1 VAGDSSGGLNRGIAP
16 GAVIAGYRLE
26 GRVGAGGMAVV
37 YRARDMALG
46 RTVALKIIVPAL
58 AEDKEFHERFIRESS
73 AAAAVD
79 HPHIIPV
86 YAAGE
91 AEGALYLAM
100 RYVPSGDLRGLLR
113 RDGLLTAQRA
123 AWLIMPLASAL
134 DAGHLAGLV
143 HRDVK
148 PANILVDTSTGIADH
163 PYLADFGLA
172 KGSGAGVSIT
182 GTGQFVG
189 TAEFAAPEQI
199 RGKPTV
205 PQTDQ
210 YALACVAFTM
220 LTGAQPF
227 SRSDLLAVMWAH
239 MSDPPPRVTG
249 LRPDL
254 PSGIDQVLAR
264 AMAKTPEE
272 RYGTCA
278 EFAEAFRTALE
289 VAPLG
294 SGAYAAGAV
303 ASVPTPVS
311 APPATLSIPTVTHA
325 AEPAVTPAL
334 PIPLAHADALTSPVP
349 TSAPQLTEEQVE
361 KPVRKQGKAYEEQ
374 VGGQDRDADEVHP
387 APREPLG
394 DPDAEELDG
403 GEPGPVNDD
412 TSTIVRLVGTSL
424 AAAPGTTDVQGP
436 VQRRVAARRAVIR
449 PPRPFFSGRG
459 RRRRGLI
466 IALVACV
473 AVAGGGGALLA
484 VHPWAHPPVLQPIG
498 LAVDAASIS
507 SLTIDWSKPATGPL
521 PDRYEILRDGQVVT
535 TVPGTA
541 TKYTDDGL
549 AAGRPY
555 NYQLIAVRGGKESS
569 VSQSLTGDTAPP
581 VLRPT
586 GLAITGRTKSSLA
599 ISWSN
604 PASGPSPDSYEIV
617 RDGTVIDAN
626 LAGTAMSFTDQE
638 LSPDTSYRYQV
649 IAVRDGVQS
658 PGSVAVKGQTVKPP
672 LSAATLEWN
681 NSVTYKMTSLY
692 PADPNWNHQPGN
704 SWQDLWTISPKCSSG
719 ACDATLAGN
728 YEGNAFTSTLIR
740 SGTTYSGTAVVKNY
754 AYCQTQSDHL
764 NGTLT
769 IKITAESA
777 GPHGTDWVVT
787 SFSGDATM
795 YTPPDAQGVCY
806 DDTAQ
811 LTVKSK

>member
-1 VAGDSSGGLNRGIAP
+1 MAGDSSGGLHWGIAP

-26 GRVGAGGMAVV
+26 GRIGAGGMAVV

-46 RTVALKIIVPAL
+46 RTVALKIIAPVL
-58 AEDKEFHERFIRESS
+58 AEDKEFRERFIRESS

-100 RYVPSGDLRGLLR
+100 RYVPGGDLRGLLR
-113 RDGLLTAQRA
+113 RDGQLTAQRA

-163 PYLADFGLA
+163 PYLTDFGLA

-220 LTGAQPF
+220 LTGTQPF

-239 MSDPPPRVTG
+239 MSDPPPRVTR
-249 LRPDL
+249 LRPGL

-289 VAPLG
+289 VTPLG

-303 ASVPTPVS
+303 AAAPAPAP
-311 APPATLSIPTVTHA
+311 APPVTLSIPAATQV
-325 AEPAVTPAL
+325 AEPSVTPAL
-334 PIPLAHADALTSPVP
+334 AIPLAHTDPLTLPVP
-349 TSAPQLTEEQVE
+349 ASAPRLTEEQ
-361 KPVRKQGKAYEEQ
+361 A
-374 VGGQDRDADEVHP
+374 GGQDRDADEAHT
-387 APREPLG
+387 APGEPLG
-394 DPDAEELDG
+394 EPDAGKLDG

-412 TSTIVRLVGTSL
+412 TSTIVQLVGTSL
-424 AAAPGTTDVQGP
+424 AAAAPETADVQGP
-436 VQRRVAARRAVIR
+436 VQRRVAAGRAVIW
-449 PPRPFFSGRG
+449 PPLPFFSGRR

-473 AVAGGGGALLA
+473 AVVGGGGALLA
-484 VHPWAHPPVLQPIG
+484 VRPWVHPPVLRPTG
-498 LAVDAASIS
+498 LAVEVASMS
-507 SLTIDWSKPATGPL
+507 SLTIGWSNPATGPL
-521 PDRYEILRDGQVVT
+521 PDRYEILRDGRVVT
-535 TVPGTA
+535 TVRGTA
-541 TKYTDDGL
+541 TRYTDDGL
-549 AAGRPY
+549 AATTF
-555 NYQLIAVRGGKESS
+555 SS
-569 VSQSLTGDTAPP
+569 IIMYVS
-581 VLRPT
+581 R
-586 GLAITGRTKSSLA
+586 R
-599 ISWSN
+599 
-604 PASGPSPDSYEIV
+604 
-617 RDGTVIDAN
+617 
-626 LAGTAMSFTDQE
+626 
-638 LSPDTSYRYQV
+638 
-649 IAVRDGVQS
+649 
-658 PGSVAVKGQTVKPP
+658 
-672 LSAATLEWN
+672 
-681 NSVTYKMTSLY
+681 
-692 PADPNWNHQPGN
+692 
-704 SWQDLWTISPKCSSG
+704 
-719 ACDATLAGN
+719 
-728 YEGNAFTSTLIR
+728 
-740 SGTTYSGTAVVKNY
+740 
-754 AYCQTQSDHL
+754 
-764 NGTLT
+764 
-769 IKITAESA
+769 
-777 GPHGTDWVVT
+777 
-787 SFSGDATM
+787 
-795 YTPPDAQGVCY
+795 
-806 DDTAQ
+806 
-811 LTVKSK
+811 

>member
-1 VAGDSSGGLNRGIAP
+1 MAGDSSGGLNRGIAP

-46 RTVALKIIVPAL
+46 RTVALKIIAPAL

-113 RDGLLTAQRA
+113 RDGPLTAQRA

-264 AMAKTPEE
+264 AMAKTSEE

-303 ASVPTPVS
+303 ASAPTPVS
-311 APPATLSIPTVTHA
+311 APPVTLPIPTVTHA
-325 AEPAVTPAL
+325 AEPVVTPAL
-334 PIPLAHADALTSPVP
+334 PIPLAHADAPTSPVP

-361 KPVRKQGKAYEEQ
+361 KRVRKQGKAYEEQ
-374 VGGQDRDADEVHP
+374 VGGQDRDVDEVHP

-424 AAAPGTTDVQGP
+424 AAAPGTADVQGP
-436 VQRRVAARRAVIR
+436 VQRQVAARRAVIR

-466 IALVACV
+466 IACV
-473 AVAGGGGALLA
+473 AVVGGGGALLA
-484 VHPWAHPPVLQPIG
+484 VHPWAH
-498 LAVDAASIS
+498 
-507 SLTIDWSKPATGPL
+507 
-521 PDRYEILRDGQVVT
+521 
-535 TVPGTA
+535 
-541 TKYTDDGL
+541 
-549 AAGRPY
+549 
-555 NYQLIAVRGGKESS
+555 
-569 VSQSLTGDTAPP
+569 PP

-672 LSAATLEWN
+672 LSAAMLEWN

-704 SWQDLWTISPKCSSG
+704 SWQDLWTISPKCSSE
-719 ACDATLAGN
+719 ACGATLAGN
-728 YEGNAFTSTLIR
+728 YEGNAFTSTLTR
-740 SGTTYSGTAVVKNY
+740 SGTTYSGTAMVKNY
-754 AYCQTQSDHL
+754 VYCQTQSDHL

-795 YTPPDAQGVCY
+795 YTPPDAQGVCH